1 MGEKVFV
8 IEHCENCAQHQWNT
22 RHDAAQYKA
31 KAQEC
36 KYILQIKVLWNIF
49 IVAGEITSAVSGAQV
64 IFNLV
69 PKAFHGADIYCQLI
83 PNNDDA

>member
-36 KYILQIKVLWNIF
+36 KYILQIKVL
-49 IVAGEITSAVSGAQV
+49 
-64 IFNLV
+64 
-69 PKAFHGADIYCQLI
+69 
-83 PNNDDA
+83 